1 MVLFEYPLVLTT
13 SKYPFEEHFI
23 MKNMKD
29 DIITPVKTRSA
40 KMVKNS
46 VEEIFKDAL
55 VKRGFELIQ
64 SLS

>member
-1 MVLFEYPLVLTT
+1 M
-13 SKYPFEEHFI
+13 

-29 DIITPVKTRSA
+29 DIITTAKTRSA

-55 VKRGFELIQ
+55 VKRGIE
-64 SLS
+64 

>member
-1 MVLFEYPLVLTT
+1 
-13 SKYPFEEHFI
+13 

-40 KMVKNS
+40 KMVKYS

-55 VKRGFELIQ
+55 AKRGFELIQ

>member
-1 MVLFEYPLVLTT
+1 
-13 SKYPFEEHFI
+13 